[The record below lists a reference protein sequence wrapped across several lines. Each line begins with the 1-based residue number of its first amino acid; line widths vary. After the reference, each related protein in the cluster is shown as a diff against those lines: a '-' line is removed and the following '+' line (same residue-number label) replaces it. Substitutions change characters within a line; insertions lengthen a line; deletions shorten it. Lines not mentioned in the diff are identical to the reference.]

1 MYCLKTS
8 YVNEQSTSQE
18 GEYVPTRPQPVP
30 QVGMTTYHSRRIIMA
45 ARNPKLKMAKIYDPN
60 DDTKVRVSLPSWVN
74 PITNKTTELFNG
86 VPVFGKANTQPR
98 TVATIDEMVTGDN
111 VYFEII
117 GKAPEEDT
125 IAHIFKKDLLPE
137 KVEKLHPDVWMD
149 VVHIVDECLAEGC
162 TIEQTAYIL
171 ATAYHESRLGL
182 WMEELASGKAYE
194 GRKSLGNTVRGDG
207 VRFKGRGFVQLTG
220 RRNYTYWAKRL
231 KMPLLSN
238 PDLVKES
245 EVAARIL
252 VEGMMEGT
260 FTGVG
265 LPRFVSKLGETV
277 DFINARKV
285 VNGLDRAAM
294 IAGHAD
300 AALAYLKP
308 LWTH

>member
-1 MYCLKTS
+1 
-8 YVNEQSTSQE
+8 
-18 GEYVPTRPQPVP
+18 
-30 QVGMTTYHSRRIIMA
+30 
-45 ARNPKLKMAKIYDPN
+45 
-60 DDTKVRVSLPSWVN
+60 
-74 PITNKTTELFNG
+74 
-86 VPVFGKANTQPR
+86 
-98 TVATIDEMVTGDN
+98 
-111 VYFEII
+111 
-117 GKAPEEDT
+117 
-125 IAHIFKKDLLPE
+125 
-137 KVEKLHPDVWMD
+137 
-149 VVHIVDECLAEGC
+149 
-162 TIEQTAYIL
+162 
-171 ATAYHESRLGL
+171 
-182 WMEELASGKAYE
+182 
-194 GRKSLGNTVRGDG
+194 VRGDG

-265 LPRFVSKLGETV
+265 LPRFVPSVETPLGP
-277 DFINARKV
+277 DFYNARKV
-285 VNGLDRAAM
+285 VNGKDRAAM